1 MDFFLHLPAKIEE
14 RLKTEMSYGSMT
26 EEEASAKLIKPV
38 KDESVALNII
48 PDSDFFP
55 HNPFSETFD
64 PAFWEAV

>member
-1 MDFFLHLPAKIEE
+1 
-14 RLKTEMSYGSMT
+14 MSYGSMA

-48 PDSDFFP
+48 PDNDFFP

-64 PAFWEAV
+64 PAFWETVWNISILFVCWPAG